1 LYEQTEDLTKAV
13 GTPRYA
19 STTAISVP
27 DIVSNKERKALR
39 QAGVNYPWMDDEE
52 FLKDRVRLNTEQI
65 NRMMRVSGRERYAEI
80 EQLMTS
86 EAYQKM
92 NDDARVEALNEV
104 ADNYNSVKEIDS
116 RGRFRAHTLE
126 LFKIMQE
133 IYERER

>member
-1 LYEQTEDLTKAV
+1 
-13 GTPRYA
+13 
-19 STTAISVP
+19 
-27 DIVSNKERKALR
+27 VSNKERKALR